1 MDKLGAAVIGLRM
14 GRAHAEG
21 YSKNP
26 HVRLVAF
33 CDTDANHVAAVAKQY
48 DVKDTVADYRRLLDR
63 KDIQLVS
70 VATPDQFHCEQAV
83 AFMDAGKHILC
94 EKPMAMT
101 VPECE
106 QMIAAADR
114 NKVKFMIG
122 QVCRFT
128 PGFLMAKK
136 LVSGGDIGKL
146 YFAESEYAH
155 SYRHAKGVGNW
166 RMDPVRLRHPFL
178 GGACHAVDV
187 LRWIAGDIVETF
199 AYANHFCLTDWPV
212 DDCTIAA
219 FKFQDGVIGKAMG
232 SIGCVRPYTMRSVF
246 CGTEGTI
253 IADNTSPQ
261 VQICSNKFMSG
272 APQFTT
278 IPVPQPAAKPMNE
291 EVGMFVDAV
300 VNNKPLPLDARQG
313 ARTVAACLAAVESAA
328 TGKPVKVKTDF

>member
-26 HVRLVAF
+26 NVRLVAF
-33 CDTDANHVAAVAKQY
+33 CDRDEKQLADVAKQY
-48 DVKDTVADYRRLLDR
+48 GVTDTVTDYRKLLDR

-70 VATPDQFHCEQAV
+70 VATPDQFHAEQTV
-83 AFMDAGKHILC
+83 AFMNAGKHILC

-101 VPECE
+101 VAECE
-106 QMIAAADR
+106 QMVQAADR

-128 PGFLMAKK
+128 PGFMMAKK
-136 LVSGGDIGKL
+136 LIEGGEIGKL
-146 YFAESEYAH
+146 YLAESEYAH
-155 SYRHAKGVGNW
+155 SYKHALGVGGW
-166 RMDPVRLRHPFL
+166 RKDPVRLRHPFL

-187 LRWIAGDIVETF
+187 LRWIAGDIAETC

-212 DDCTIAA
+212 DDCTIAI
-219 FKFQDGVIGKAMG
+219 FKFQSGVIGKAMG

-246 CGTEGTI
+246 YGTEGTI

-261 VQICSNKFMSG
+261 VQICSNKLMSG
-272 APQFTT
+272 APQFTS
-278 IPVPQPAAKPMNE
+278 IPVPQPASKPMIE

-300 VNNKPLPLDARQG
+300 FNNKPLPLDARQG